1 MPITKKV
8 RDIMVPLSDYAVI
21 NVKSTLKEAVL
32 SLRKQYCQIEE
43 GRCTEAGHR
52 SVLVLDDSGALV
64 GVLDFR
70 SVLRVLIPEIAGGL
84 TVRLELLGVSAAFA
98 QAGAANLDESRLDF
112 YGRVRKNAET
122 RVSEVMLKVRG
133 TIDAD
138 ADLMD
143 ALRLIYRNKVHM
155 LPVFDA
161 GKLVGVVR
169 DSDLFLVVA
178 DIFRT

>member
-1 MPITKKV
+1 
-8 RDIMVPLSDYAVI
+8 
-21 NVKSTLKEAVL
+21 
-32 SLRKQYCQIEE
+32 
-43 GRCTEAGHR
+43 
-52 SVLVLDDSGALV
+52 
-64 GVLDFR
+64 
-70 SVLRVLIPEIAGGL
+70 
-84 TVRLELLGVSAAFA
+84 
-98 QAGAANLDESRLDF
+98 
-112 YGRVRKNAET
+112 
-122 RVSEVMLKVRG
+122 MLKVRG

-161 GKLVGVVR
+161 GKLVGVIR